1 MSLPKPPASRS
12 SILALALVASVA
24 LALIAAAVVFGGVLP
39 GFSPFPRD
47 DDYGAAEFA
56 FQPASFDDLSGWRE
70 DRQGDALDAFLV
82 SCARMK
88 AQPDDAP
95 ANPVEALGP
104 RALAGTRETSLA
116 GSVGDWRAACEAAAD
131 AMAPLYTDAFAR
143 DAAARAVFEAHFRP
157 LKIVAVRA
165 PKPDG
170 RAQRRPPLIVE
181 TGRFTGY
188 YEPVYEASRAPTP
201 SRPAPV
207 LARPDDLVMVDL
219 GRFREALAGQRIAGN
234 VENGSLVPYPDH
246 KAINDG
252 ALGPRGRPIAYV
264 DPDDLLFLQI
274 QGSGRLRFE
283 DGSEMRVGYD
293 GQNGHPYF
301 AVGKALID
309 SGEVAREEMSMQA
322 IRSWLAAAKPDEARA
337 LRETNPSYVFF
348 RLLTVENPGLGPL
361 GSEGVQLTPG
371 RSLAVDRRFHPMG
384 APVWVGIDGEK
395 QDEAQGEESDA
406 PPLHRLFIAQDSGG
420 AISGP
425 VRGDIFFGAGDEAGD
440 EAGAFNRQGEMY
452 VLIPAPVAA
461 RLAASGAP

>member
-1 MSLPKPPASRS
+1 MSPKSVSPQKILSSRS

-24 LALIAAAVVFGGVLP
+24 LALIAAALVFGGAMP
-39 GFSPFPRD
+39 GLAPQPDD
-47 DDYGAAEFA
+47 DDYGPAEFA
-56 FQPASFDDLSGWRE
+56 FRIASFDELSGWRE
-70 DRQGDALDAFLV
+70 DHQAEALDAFLI
-82 SCARMK
+82 SCARMEK
-88 AQPDDAP
+88 QPDEAP

-104 RALAGTRETSLA
+104 RALDGLSAKSVAGT
-116 GSVGDWRAACEAAAD
+116 VGDWRAACAAAAD
-131 AMAPLYTDAFAR
+131 AMKPLYADAFAR
-143 DAAARAVFEAHFRP
+143 DAAARTVLEAHFRP
-157 LKIVAVRA
+157 LKIFAVRP
-165 PKPDG
+165 PKPAG
-170 RAQRRPPLIVE
+170 PARNNPPLSE
-181 TGRFTGY
+181 TAGRFTGY
-188 YEPVYEASRAPTP
+188 YEPVYEASRAPTAEHA
-201 SRPAPV
+201 APV

-252 ALGPRGRPIAYV
+252 ALGSRGHPLAYV

-301 AVGKALID
+301 AVGKALIE

-322 IRSWLAAAKPDEARA
+322 IRNWLAAASPDKARA

-348 RLLTVENPGLGPL
+348 RPLTVENPGLGPL

-384 APVWVGIDGEK
+384 APVWVEIEGPEG
-395 QDEAQGEESDA
+395 DEDE
-406 PPLHRLFIAQDSGG
+406 PPLRQLFIAQDSGG

-440 EAGAFNRQGEMY
+440 EAGAFNVMGEMY
-452 VLIPAPVAA
+452 VLTPAPVAA